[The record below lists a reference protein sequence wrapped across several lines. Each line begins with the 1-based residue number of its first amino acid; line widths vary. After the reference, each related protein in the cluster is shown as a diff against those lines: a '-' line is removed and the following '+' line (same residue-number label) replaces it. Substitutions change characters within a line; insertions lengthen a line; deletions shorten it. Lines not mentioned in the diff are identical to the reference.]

1 MDVAHQVEQLQTYPS
16 KASDQFRAQ
25 LERARSAREQFSGSD
40 RPATGMD
47 RSGEFIPV
55 PRPQI
60 VRTLVGE

>member
-1 MDVAHQVEQLQTYPS
+1 MNITHQVEQLQMYPA

-25 LERARSAREQFSGSD
+25 LERARAAREQFSGSD
-40 RPATGMD
+40 RPAPGID